1 MTSLRLKHWMVS
13 LALVASF
20 PVSAQL
26 DATFRAAVVHA
37 GPDPAFPQ
45 VTSLPAAANVHV
57 VGCVSNR
64 QWCDIQS
71 GRTRGWIRVGD
82 VRVSAADGGDAV
94 ATATRL
100 RARRGRVA
108 AYIGVVEA
116 AGEVVLDASRGRVS
130 TRTTGARL
138 ATGAFAFV
146 TALTLSLIHISEPTR
161 PY

>member
-71 GRTRGWIRVGD
+71 G
-82 VRVSAADGGDAV
+82 
-94 ATATRL
+94 
-100 RARRGRVA
+100 
-108 AYIGVVEA
+108 
-116 AGEVVLDASRGRVS
+116 
-130 TRTTGARL
+130 
-138 ATGAFAFV
+138 
-146 TALTLSLIHISEPTR
+146 
-161 PY
+161 